1 MSICRSTPKESS
13 RAQSKQNGLHIIME
27 REHFKSTFG
36 VLVAMAGSAIGLGNL
51 WRFPY
56 MVGVYGGAAF
66 IFVYIILVFLLCLP
80 ILFSEVIVGR
90 RSHTNAFIAF
100 ERLAPGSAWK
110 WTGILMVA
118 TPILVVSYYS
128 VIGGWSLEYLF
139 KACTFSFTQGA
150 TRDEL
155 GTIFNSF
162 ITSTWTPII
171 WHTVFLLLT
180 AAVILGGVNKGIE
193 KFGKVMMPLLFLTV
207 IAIAVRSV
215 TLPGAGEGLVYLFK
229 PDFSKITPE
238 VCAAA
243 LGQGFFSL
251 SVGFGIMLTY
261 GSYTRKEANIAL
273 NSTWTAVA
281 DLMFA
286 LIASCAI
293 MPAVFAFGLN
303 PQEGPGLVFET
314 LPFLFANM
322 PLGGFVAILFFL
334 ALLVAA
340 LTSSVSLF
348 EVGVAWLVEE
358 KHLSRKAS
366 TWIVFA
372 VTWAIGVLC
381 SLSFGRLSGISIFGN
396 SIFNFLDKLSANWLM
411 PLGALLIVIF
421 TGWKMKKSDVIDEF
435 TNGDTLRGNARLS
448 GFIYFLI
455 RWLAPVAILII
466 FLSNLL

>member
-1 MSICRSTPKESS
+1 
-13 RAQSKQNGLHIIME
+13 ME

-358 KHLSRKAS
+358 KHFSRKAS

-435 TNGDTLRGNARLS
+435 TNSGTLRGNARLS

>member
-1 MSICRSTPKESS
+1 
-13 RAQSKQNGLHIIME
+13 ME

-56 MVGVYGGAAF
+56 MVGEYGGAAF

-435 TNGDTLRGNARLS
+435 TNSGTLRGNARLS

>member
-1 MSICRSTPKESS
+1 
-13 RAQSKQNGLHIIME
+13 ME

-56 MVGVYGGAAF
+56 MVGVYGGVAF

-435 TNGDTLRGNARLS
+435 TNGGTLRGNARLS

>member
-1 MSICRSTPKESS
+1 
-13 RAQSKQNGLHIIME
+13 ME

-100 ERLAPGSAWK
+100 ERLAPDSAWK

-435 TNGDTLRGNARLS
+435 TNGGTLRGNARLS